1 MAGRRDGKEFGHP
14 LDDSEDYGLTD
25 VDDAH
30 GIQF

>member
-1 MAGRRDGKEFGHP
+1 MAGRGHGEEFGHP
-14 LDDSEDYGLTD
+14 LDDSEDDGLTD